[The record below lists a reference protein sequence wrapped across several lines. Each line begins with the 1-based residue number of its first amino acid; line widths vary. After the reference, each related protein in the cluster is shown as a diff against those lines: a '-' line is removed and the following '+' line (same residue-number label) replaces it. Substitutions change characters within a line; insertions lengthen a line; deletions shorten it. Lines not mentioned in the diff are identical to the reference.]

1 MTFKTNEHYDLMKDV
16 INVSITE
23 AIPNR
28 SKVLGTRSACW
39 ASAFMLHGTLLHK
52 GHAHQYVSAEI

>member
-39 ASAFMLHGTLLHK
+39 ASAFMLHGTLLHQ
-52 GHAHQYVSAEI
+52 GHAHQYVSAEM

>member
-16 INVSITE
+16 SITE
-23 AIPNR
+23 LIPNR

-39 ASAFMLHGTLLHK
+39 ASAFMLHGTLLHQ
-52 GHAHQYVSAEI
+52 GHAHQYVSAEM

>member
-39 ASAFMLHGTLLHK
+39 AAAFMLHGTLLHK
-52 GHAHQYVSAEI
+52 GHAHQYVSAEM